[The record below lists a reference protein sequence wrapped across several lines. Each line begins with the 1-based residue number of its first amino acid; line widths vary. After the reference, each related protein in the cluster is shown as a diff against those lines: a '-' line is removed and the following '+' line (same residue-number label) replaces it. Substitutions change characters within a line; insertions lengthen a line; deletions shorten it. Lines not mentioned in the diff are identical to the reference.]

1 MIGAMILKKMMGSG
15 TDVMNERDVEKILKH
30 WRDDAVMI
38 YPGSISFSD
47 SVSISGR
54 TEGKENL
61 RVFFRKFM
69 EQFPKLTFTI
79 KETYIKD
86 IFAIGFSN
94 TIASE
99 FEVTYTNKHGE
110 TFENKG
116 VTVIKILRGKVA
128 QIEDYYFDSEKLTRA
143 WRE

>member
-15 TDVMNERDVEKILKH
+15 TNVMNERDVEEILKH

-38 YPGSISFSD
+38 YPGSM
-47 SVSISGR
+47 SVSGR

-86 IFAIGFSN
+86 MFAIGFSN

-143 WRE
+143 WRK